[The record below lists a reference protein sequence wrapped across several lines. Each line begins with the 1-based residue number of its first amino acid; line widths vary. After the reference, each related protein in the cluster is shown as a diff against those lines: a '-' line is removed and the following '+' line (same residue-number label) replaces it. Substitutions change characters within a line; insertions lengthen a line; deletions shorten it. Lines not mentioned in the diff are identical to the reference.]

1 MDVDGIIVELE
12 DTSRSCG
19 FTCGYRDIPEEEA
32 KGEAEQWKNCEDEG
46 GDRARIKSVSST
58 SYSNDFL
65 RLSTSSTTMEKAA
78 EVANRELRSPLAL
91 SSLEN
96 GVKVLA
102 FFI

>member
-1 MDVDGIIVELE
+1 MDVDDIMVELE
-12 DTSRSCG
+12 DTSRPCG
-19 FTCGYRDIPEEEA
+19 FTCDIPEEEA

-46 GDRARIKSVSST
+46 GDRAGIKPVSST

-65 RLSTSSTTMEKAA
+65 RLSTSSTMMEKAA
-78 EVANRELRSPLAL
+78 GVANRELRSLLAL